1 MDSVRWKRQDF
12 AKIDRLVV
20 FERFVC
26 KEICFKFNALFDW
39 EPVKFLQDR
48 FNEVKVMARASEFW
62 MTWSLSSSVVLMP
75 L

>member
-26 KEICFKFNALFDW
+26 KETCFKFNALFDW

-48 FNEVKVMARASEFW
+48 FNVFAFRSEGDG
-62 MTWSLSSSVVLMP
+62 TCQ
-75 L
+75 